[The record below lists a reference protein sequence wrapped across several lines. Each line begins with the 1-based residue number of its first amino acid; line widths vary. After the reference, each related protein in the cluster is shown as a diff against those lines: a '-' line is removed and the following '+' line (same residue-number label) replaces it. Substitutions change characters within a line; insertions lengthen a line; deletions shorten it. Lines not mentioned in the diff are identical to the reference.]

1 MVPLTINRDHKP
13 NGQYPKE
20 PTILGER
27 RCYFARY
34 GLNTNFA
41 PITET
46 RQEVLWLQFC
56 LQNGFLSEITQE
68 IIVFYLFFI

>member
-1 MVPLTINRDHKP
+1 MASLTINRDHKP
-13 NGQYPKE
+13 NVKYPKE

-41 PITET
+41 PINET
-46 RQEVLWLQFC
+46 GQEVLLLQFC
-56 LQNGFLSEITQE
+56 LQNGFLPEIA
-68 IIVFYLFFI
+68 